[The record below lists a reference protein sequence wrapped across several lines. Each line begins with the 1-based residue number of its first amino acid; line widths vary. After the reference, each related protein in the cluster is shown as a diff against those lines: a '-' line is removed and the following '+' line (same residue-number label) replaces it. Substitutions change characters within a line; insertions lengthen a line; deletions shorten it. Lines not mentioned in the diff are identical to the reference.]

1 MLGTYVSMLSV
12 ELVVRERAQCVP
24 WCCCSD
30 PLVLACDCME
40 GGVAGE
46 EDYRSRMASWNCSTE
61 AYSGAG
67 VACLL
72 AEG

>member
-1 MLGTYVSMLSV
+1 MGMLSA

-30 PLVLACDCME
+30 PLVLAYDCMR

-46 EDYRSRMASWNCSTE
+46 EDCRSRMAGWNCS
-61 AYSGAG
+61 AKARSGAG